1 MENLDNVMMTKKR
14 FQSMVE
20 ETVLKYGLTH
30 MDAILM
36 LCEKNSIE
44 PEDIA
49 KYMTPVIKDK
59 LEADAMRLN
68 FLVGSNDYL
77 PLE

>member
-1 MENLDNVMMTKKR
+1 MEMNDVMLTKKR

-20 ETVLKYGLTH
+20 ETVVQYRLSH

-36 LCEKNSIE
+36 ICEKNNIE
-44 PEDIA
+44 PEDVA

-59 LEADAMRLN
+59 LEADAMKLN
-68 FLVGSNDYL
+68 FLEGSNDYL